1 MKAIVLF
8 SLIGM
13 LLLFNCSNN
22 QEAVVETISETQK
35 EPSTKIELGE
45 KLFFEDLLSLDESIN
60 CATCHIPEFAFAD
73 TTPFSIGIEGRLGKR
88 NTPSAMNMHRD
99 IFFYDGRAAT
109 LEKQAVFPI
118 EDHLEMSLPID
129 EAISRLRSN
138 SDYVKWFNEIYGEAI
153 TIENMTNA
161 IAEFERSLETSNT
174 PFDRYMAGDESAIS
188 ESAKRGHNLFN
199 ADKSKCFDCHFGP
212 DFTGDEFRNIG
223 LYDEVKYKDKGRFN
237 ETNNALDLGKFK
249 VPGLR
254 NIAITSPYMHDGSFK
269 TLKEVL
275 EFYNDP
281 YKFVEDPIN
290 LDSIMIKPLGL
301 TNQELEDLE
310 NFLHTL
316 TDDRFEK

>member
-1 MKAIVLF
+1 MNKLILLVLI
-8 SLIGM
+8 SLLIAS
-13 LLLFNCSNN
+13 CSNN
-22 QEAVVETISETQK
+22 QGGVI
-35 EPSTKIELGE
+35 EPINHLAIIAPTNKIELGE
-45 KLFFEDLLSLDESIN
+45 KLFFEDMLSLDESIN
-60 CATCHIPEFAFAD
+60 CATCHIPEYAFAD
-73 TTPFSIGIEGRLGKR
+73 TTPFSIGVEGRLGKR
-88 NTPSAMNMHRD
+88 NTPSAMNMQRD
-99 IFFYDGRAAT
+99 IFFYDGRAST

-129 EAISRLRSN
+129 EAIARLRKN
-138 SDYVKWFNEIYGEAI
+138 TNYVKWFRDIYEEEI

-174 PFDRYMAGDESAIS
+174 PFDRYMNGDDSAIS
-188 ESAKRGHNLFN
+188 ESAKRGHEVFN
-199 ADKSKCFDCHFGP
+199 ADRSKCFDCHFGP

-223 LYDEVKYKDKGRFN
+223 LYDGVSYIDKGRFN
-237 ETNNALDLGKFK
+237 ETGDTSDLGRFK

-281 YKFVEDPIN
+281 YKFIAKPIN
-290 LDSIMIKPLGL
+290 LDSVMIEPLGL

-310 NFLHTL
+310 NFLLTL
-316 TDDRFEK
+316 TDDRFKD